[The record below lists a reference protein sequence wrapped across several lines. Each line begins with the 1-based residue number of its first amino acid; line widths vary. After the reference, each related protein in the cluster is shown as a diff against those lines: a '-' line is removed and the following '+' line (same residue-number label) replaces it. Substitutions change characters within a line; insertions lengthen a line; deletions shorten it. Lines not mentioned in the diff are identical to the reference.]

1 MATKQIT
8 FTGKAEW
15 CKPWD
20 FQLDT
25 EYVDNSDGPD
35 PRGGNFAMNLIL
47 DDDGVAQFKAMGVK
61 AKLKEGPDGKL
72 NKATFRRY
80 ERHPV
85 LGELGP
91 VVVTG
96 VDDGTLIGNGSDVT
110 VGIDVYDFS
119 FNGRSSRGIRWVSVD
134 VDNLVV
140 YVKAETSKPAVG
152 VPVI

>member
-1 MATKQIT
+1 MATRQVM
-8 FTGKAEW
+8 FTGIAEW

-25 EYVDNSDGPD
+25 GFVDNTKGPD
-35 PRGGNFAMNLIL
+35 PRGGNFATSVIL
-47 DDDGVAQFKAMGVK
+47 DDEGVAAFKAMGAK

-96 VDDGTLIGNGSDVT
+96 VEAGTLIGNGSVIT
-110 VGIDVYDFS
+110 VVVDLYDYDY
-119 FNGRSSRGIRWVSVD
+119 NGRASRGIRWVSVI
-134 VDNLVV
+134 VDELVV
-140 YVKAETSKPAVG
+140 YEKPAESKPAIG